1 MNKNQFSPI
10 LHFYC
15 IWTWQK
21 QVTKLCKKPSVSRAQ
36 PWIFLLV
43 FTSRTLVGGNSRI
56 LPFPWRICVS
66 KKRKWTYGLPNHDP
80 LQRDG
85 TEIIPNYYLS
95 CGLSLH
101 HLSQCFDF
109 TNVSLSRFFFFSQK
123 TICQIASCFW
133 GSSIF
138 GKRDGKTIR
147 VNK

>member
-1 MNKNQFSPI
+1 MNKHQFSPI

-15 IWTWQK
+15 MWTWQK
-21 QVTKLCKKPSVSRAQ
+21 KVTQLCKKASVSHAQ

-43 FTSRTLVGGNSRI
+43 FTSRTLDGGNSKI

-66 KKRKWTYGLPNHDP
+66 EKRKWTYGLPNHDP

-95 CGLSLH
+95 RGLSLQ
-101 HLSQCFDF
+101 HLSQCLDF
-109 TNVSLSRFFFFSQK
+109 TNISLSRFFFPQK
-123 TICQIASCFW
+123 TICRIASCFW
-133 GSSIF
+133 GSSIL
-138 GKRDGKTIR
+138 GKKDGKTIR